1 MISKAVAM
9 RIGRVLLVL
18 LALGFCAYSLIDQW
32 DATVRAFEQ
41 MSVATLLGAF
51 AAGLAGLLA
60 WILSWRVFL
69 AGLGSPLPVKA
80 MYRISSI
87 SQLGKYVP
95 GKVWALVTQME
106 LAREYEVPRARSFG
120 STLLAMAASQAT
132 GLAIAAS
139 TLPLTSA
146 AARDR
151 YWWLF
156 LLAPVVL
163 ACLHPKIVTWALNTL
178 LRLVR
183 RPSLE
188 HPVSLPETLLGVF
201 WAVLGWVF
209 FGVHLWLLCAAVGGD
224 GTGLPFLATG
234 AYALAFVAGFLV
246 FIAPGGIGAR
256 EAAMV
261 LVLTPVLPAGAPIV
275 VALASRVVLTLADL
289 VNAGLA
295 VLIGGRP
302 PKAPVKEGPGDGN
315 EDSGNEPAPGTL
327 VTGTQP
333 NKE

>member
-1 MISKAVAM
+1 VISKALVM
-9 RIGRVLLVL
+9 RALRILLVV
-18 LALGFCAYSLIDQW
+18 LALAFCAYSLFDQW

-41 MSVATLLGAF
+41 MSLWTLLGAF
-51 AAGLAGLLA
+51 VTGMAGLFA
-60 WILSWRVFL
+60 WMLSWRVFL
-69 AGLGSPLPVKA
+69 AGLGSPLPLKA

-95 GKVWALVTQME
+95 GKVWAVVTQME
-106 LAREYEVPRARSFG
+106 MAKEHHVPRARSFG
-120 STLLAMAASQAT
+120 STLLAVAASQAT
-132 GLAIAAS
+132 GLAVAAV
-139 TLPLTSA
+139 TLPLVSE

-163 ACLHPKIVTWALNTL
+163 ACLHPKVVTWGIDLML
-178 LRLVR
+178 KVVR
-183 RPSLE
+183 RPPLE
-188 HPVSLPETLLGVF
+188 HPVSVAETVRGVL
-201 WAVLGWVF
+201 WAVVGWLF
-209 FGVHLWLLCAAVGGD
+209 FGLHMWMLCAAAGGD
-224 GTGLPFLATG
+224 GKGLPFLATG

-261 LVLTPVLPAGAPIV
+261 LVLNPVMPAGAPIV
-275 VALASRVVLTLADL
+275 VALASRVLLTLADL
-289 VNAGLA
+289 ANAGIA

-302 PKAPVKEGPGDGN
+302 PKPSKDVLAEGN
-315 EDSGNEPAPGTL
+315 EREPETL

-333 NKE
+333 TKE

>member
-1 MISKAVAM
+1 M

-41 MSVATLLGAF
+41 MSAVTLLGAF
-51 AAGLAGLLA
+51 AAGLAGLFA
-60 WILSWRVFL
+60 WTLSWRVFL

-106 LAREYEVPRARSFG
+106 LAREYDVPRARSFG

-156 LLAPVVL
+156 LLTPVVL
-163 ACLHPKIVTWALNTL
+163 AGLHPKIVTWGLNTL

-183 RPSLE
+183 RPPLE
-188 HPVSLPETLLGVF
+188 HAVSLPETLLGAF
-201 WAVLGWVF
+201 WAVLGWMF
-209 FGVHLWLLCAAVGGD
+209 FGVHLWSLCAAVGGD
-224 GTGLPFLATG
+224 GRGLPFLAVG

-261 LVLTPVLPAGAPIV
+261 LVLTPALPAGAPIV
-275 VALASRVVLTLADL
+275 VALASRVLLTLADL

-302 PKAPVKEGPGDGN
+302 PKATARRVPGD
-315 EDSGNEPAPGTL
+315 GNEPAPGTL